1 MIHNLKFSSA
11 KTVATVIALGAFLT
25 GIGVLTSLILS
36 RGDQKGIEIIPISHP
51 ANPSNLPSVILVDV
65 AGAVE
70 KPGVYRLP
78 LDSRLSD
85 ALTAAGGLAVNADRN
100 YLSQSINLAQKAT
113 DGSKIYIPAVG
124 ESDLPSEASAKE
136 GQSFITTLI
145 SINSASLSQLDT
157 LSGVGAVRAQAIIDG
172 RPYTRIEELTER
184 KILPQ
189 SVFDKNKDK
198 LTL

>member
-1 MIHNLKFSSA
+1 MIHNFKFSSA

-51 ANPSNLPSVILVDV
+51 ADPSNLPSVILVDV

-124 ESDLPSEASAKE
+124 ESEKTNSSNLPTTLA
-136 GQSFITTLI
+136 TLI
-145 SINSASLSQLDT
+145 SINSASLSQLDALT
-157 LSGVGAVRAQAIIDG
+157 SIGAVRAQAIIDG

>member
-1 MIHNLKFSSA
+1 MA
-11 KTVATVIALGAFLT
+11 PVIALGAFLT

-51 ANPSNLPSVILVDV
+51 ADPSDLPSVILVDV

-124 ESDLPSEASAKE
+124 ENEQNTSSDSPN
-136 GQSFITTLI
+136 TLNSQKTPI
-145 SINSASLSQLDT
+145 SINSASLSQLDALT
-157 LSGVGAVRAQAIIDG
+157 SIGAVRAQAIIDG